1 MSSISIHCSHLWR
14 GVSSPGSISM
24 AEAAVRGQRP
34 GVTRLRIIA
43 SPHSLLLKRLLEPCD
58 LIMMWFL
65 LFFFPF
71 PPIIAGNRH
80 VWQTRLISSICWE
93 STFFFRITCRFI
105 STGESSLRLSQIM
118 LHSRSG
124 CQELRTT
131 LQSLPVHLQ
140 YSPRGCYHRCHRGDR
155 VALAACRQAS

>member
-65 LFFFPF
+65 LFFFSLSSHH
-71 PPIIAGNRH
+71 R
-80 VWQTRLISSICWE
+80 WKQTCLTDTVNFIDLLGVY
-93 STFFFRITCRFI
+93 FFFQDYVPVYLHRWVLVAFI
-105 STGESSLRLSQIM
+105 SDYVAQQVWLSGASD
-118 LHSRSG
+118 HAAV
-124 CQELRTT
+124 TT
-131 LQSLPVHLQ
+131 SPPAVQSAGLL
-140 YSPRGCYHRCHRGDR
+140 SPLSPWR
-155 VALAACRQAS
+155 

>member
-14 GVSSPGSISM
+14 GVSSTGSISM

-43 SPHSLLLKRLLEPCD
+43 SPHSAVKASVGALWPHHD
-58 LIMMWFL
+58 VIPP
-65 LFFFPF
+65 FFFPF

>member
-14 GVSSPGSISM
+14 GVSSTGSISM

-43 SPHSLLLKRLLEPCD
+43 SPHSAVKASVGALWPHHD
-58 LIMMWFL
+58 VIPP
-65 LFFFPF
+65 FFFPF

-93 STFFFRITCRFI
+93 STFFFQDYVPVYLHRWVLVAFI
-105 STGESSLRLSQIM
+105 SDYVAQQVWLSGASD
-118 LHSRSG
+118 HAAV
-124 CQELRTT
+124 TT
-131 LQSLPVHLQ
+131 SPPAVQSAGLL
-140 YSPRGCYHRCHRGDR
+140 SPLSPWR
-155 VALAACRQAS
+155 